1 MVQVIPLSCH
11 QGKVIEEAGELLAEG
26 CASGEPPAKNLI
38 EIVQDEMEREDG
50 TNACSFLAFKIVDSL
65 VDANYEFFKTSNVKS
80 VVEKTITSFPAK
92 INSLRDKSSH
102 FSVDEAHYIL
112 DQNKL
117 LSRQYV
123 LKEVLSIAVAG
134 QSAGGEIEMLEAL
147 KQMANRQTNTFSLY
161 TCSPIIFA
169 LIHIFEQ
176 DQSSFIVIDTHK
188 IPEKVGGN
196 GNGVIAYVNY
206 QKADRNDAITDLAR
220 WIRERISSS
229 VMRPSPQSLLEIEET
244 QVVFEETWKF
254 PGDEEKQEANDD
266 LPSVATTTEKLKNKE
281 RNRSSAEMDYLNFSE
296 TLDSSNS
303 LTNKVTA
310 EEILSNFQPLLWAK
324 MHDFD
329 GSLKQRNIDA
339 ISMALLPTDF
349 NEWVPLT
356 ILGDGNCLYNAVSIS
371 LVDNISLAA
380 LLRMLTASEL
390 FTYSEFYAKHP
401 QLEDFAKKSGYSLA
415 AITSIFLSEN
425 NAQRVFNGKRANASK
440 AIETLAQATAKPY
453 VYSSPFNI
461 LALASV
467 IRRPIFSAYP
477 DQPTAL
483 RMKLATHG
491 FYYPKEAFTSCSDI
505 DDITSDAIYVMWTRT
520 NQIPITPWKPNHFV
534 LLKKK
539 TDVPLVKIDTSAAR
553 KTSSPCS
560 SSPETAE
567 SPFSEK
573 KRPIPKVVLPD
584 NSIKLIAKPPNVIQ
598 SARENQSEQQSEMEG
613 QQSSV
618 SDSHLRSN
626 ITKSAKW
633 IKECKI
639 EKYPGCEMSTG
650 CTNSGNSTC
659 KTHLPIDSKTSSAL
673 PRNSTAS
680 FLVDNFSSTRGV
692 FTTSTKNKPSSRPS
706 TYSKYSISEETSLS
720 GRKSH
725 PNPTESKTFSPTG
738 RSKKLQNETPG
749 DKELPYTQAMSADQT
764 QPLKHSDDINLKKKA
779 AKRKAQ
785 PLHSCTTENRSFD
798 NLQERL
804 FDQSNV
810 NVEPKPHKMAK
821 NESSLDGTHP
831 RNSHPL
837 FSSSSLQ
844 SKCKKRKFPGMFWKP
859 QFTRLRRRGAK
870 VKEPSKT
877 GTKSD
882 SAANTPST
890 VKIHSYFTPVK
901 HKASPN
907 VKTDSFFT
915 PAKPEQVT
923 AVSPDS
929 NVYNIIAVSNEDVL
943 PLKGPDM
950 QWYTKRGINF
960 NSNLA
965 RTEEQ
970 TRNAVIIQDNE
981 MKGLIRGNAKGTL
994 AQNVEC
1000 LIERLSTAGSSKQH
1014 AHLSVMISLASHIM
1028 NNGLLVSTQDLA
1040 KKYKDLKGL
1049 KASAHLDSSC
1059 LLEIM
1064 SKHLNVAQIYIE
1076 GKGYI
1081 IENHGKELVKVV
1093 ESLHQMS
1100 KSDQAI
1106 VNQRVEEAV
1115 GSSYKTLLQYL
1126 DTKRDRDT
1134 VKAILAKI
1142 TSVKFMTKL
1151 ANVQDRRGFQNWKGL
1166 VFRNLHLFEEMK
1178 QKIDVNEMSMTE
1190 EGKRRKRNRILQK
1203 MKMEKLRHV
1212 FKGRGRSLK
1221 CEDFPDLAGIL
1232 EFAFGEGDRVD
1243 RAGGGLESHPRL
1255 TDTVLYRAADS
1266 NTIMRHARETILAL
1280 APEGFKISLSTCFN
1294 YTQNYREGTY
1304 QARRHHS
1311 GRGINACLSL
1321 HKPPRT
1327 GVEEFVINLHW
1338 STQNV
1343 NLTLD
1348 LTHSLPNDILVDSK
1362 DAKAKINADIS
1373 PVQKPG
1379 KSWRKITLPDHDW
1392 NRSAQNSIT
1401 PMSHLFVQTDVTLED
1416 QRGQN
1421 LVYSVRRTG
1430 SAATLLNISFFE
1442 PETIHRVC
1450 NEIFLL
1456 LKHPSLDHHSRNL
1469 ETGKLK
1475 KHFVFIV
1482 DNGPSKAPSNPLVQM
1497 WQVRLA
1503 RVMKLKSIT
1512 QKSFAEYH
1520 SKRNLVERVHAVQNH
1535 ALSNEQFSSKAI
1547 HPECEKGD
1555 TKHKENME
1563 HMAEEVR
1570 KCLATTQ
1577 YGGKPCTVMRGI
1589 GGQENFVFDDEEHLV
1604 AFLGKNENRKADDV
1618 MQYKP
1623 VQNDLWREIST
1634 LWDLDED
1641 FTGSYREDYEIVKN
1655 KFHERG
1661 QRTCWMD
1668 KYSTTIFNPDVE
1680 CDSEIEAFT
1689 VQPLPDYVRWISTG
1703 GEVHYL
1709 PLEKVQKLDTQVVD
1723 GTPAAFLPSKI
1734 LEMVFKVF
1742 SHGTDN
1748 ILQSISF
1755 LTWCTKKDVI
1765 RFFQNYNEKLDKSFQ
1780 TDKAREYWSQDE
1792 LYKCKNKEQLE
1803 ELCRKE
1809 RIPTE
1814 GKKHDCVQR
1823 LVEKMGTARPPPLED
1838 YKGSL
1843 RCIPASITDIAKL
1856 SIYKLKEILQFH
1868 NVLDCGTKDE
1878 LVVHVGM
1885 VRAGRGYL
1893 AFHRETEAIRNL
1905 ITATRN
1911 IIIAEKEMYLED
1923 PKVIHKRRRF
1933 ATKSGL
1939 SLETERPRDSA
1950 SIPHQN
1956 QSAFLPV
1963 PIGLSL
1969 DNLEEALT
1977 PLSDELA
1984 LYQKRQQENSE
1995 TSESVPLDTILE
2007 AMRSVGA
2014 RVRILWEKDE
2024 VGTTGWRTG
2033 M

>member
-1 MVQVIPLSCH
+1 
-11 QGKVIEEAGELLAEG
+11 
-26 CASGEPPAKNLI
+26 
-38 EIVQDEMEREDG
+38 
-50 TNACSFLAFKIVDSL
+50 
-65 VDANYEFFKTSNVKS
+65 
-80 VVEKTITSFPAK
+80 
-92 INSLRDKSSH
+92 
-102 FSVDEAHYIL
+102 
-112 DQNKL
+112 
-117 LSRQYV
+117 
-123 LKEVLSIAVAG
+123 
-134 QSAGGEIEMLEAL
+134 
-147 KQMANRQTNTFSLY
+147 
-161 TCSPIIFA
+161 
-169 LIHIFEQ
+169 
-176 DQSSFIVIDTHK
+176 
-188 IPEKVGGN
+188 
-196 GNGVIAYVNY
+196 
-206 QKADRNDAITDLAR
+206 
-220 WIRERISSS
+220 
-229 VMRPSPQSLLEIEET
+229 
-244 QVVFEETWKF
+244 
-254 PGDEEKQEANDD
+254 
-266 LPSVATTTEKLKNKE
+266 
-281 RNRSSAEMDYLNFSE
+281 MDYLNFSE
-296 TLDSSNS
+296 TMDSSNS
-303 LTNKVTA
+303 LTNKVSA
-310 EEILSNFQPLLWAK
+310 ENILSNFQPLLWAK
-324 MHDFD
+324 MHDSD
-329 GSLKQRNIDA
+329 APLKQRNIDA
-339 ISMALLPTDF
+339 TSKLLLPTDF
-349 NEWVPLT
+349 NEWVPLS
-356 ILGDGNCLYNAVSIS
+356 ILGDGNCLYNAVSVS
-371 LVDNISLAA
+371 LVGNVSLAA

-390 FTYSEFYAKHP
+390 FTHSEFYAKHP
-401 QLEDFAKKSGYSLA
+401 QLKDFAKNSGYSLS
-415 AITSIFLSEN
+415 AITSIFLSEDKS
-425 NAQRVFNGKRANASK
+425 QSVFNGKRANASK

-453 VYSSPFNI
+453 VYSSAFNI

-467 IRRPIFSAYP
+467 IRRPIFSVFP
-477 DQPTAL
+477 DEPSAS

-491 FYYPKEAFTSCSDI
+491 FYYPKEALTSCSDI
-505 DDITSDAIYVMWTRT
+505 DDIKSNAIYVMWTRT

-539 TDVPLVKIDTSAAR
+539 TDVPLVKIYTAAAR
-553 KTSSPCS
+553 KSPSPCS
-560 SSPETAE
+560 ATPETVE
-567 SPFSEK
+567 SPFSK
-573 KRPIPKVVLPD
+573 KKKKIPKVVLPG
-584 NSIKLIAKPPNVIQ
+584 NSNKPIDKPPNVIQ
-598 SARENQSEQQSEMEG
+598 SARENQSEQQFEMEA
-613 QQSSV
+613 QQPSV
-618 SDSHLRSN
+618 SDSPARSN
-626 ITKSAKW
+626 SPKSAK
-633 IKECKI
+633 CGI
-639 EKYPGCEMSTG
+639 EKHPGCEMSTG
-650 CTNSGNSTC
+650 CTNSENNTH
-659 KTHLPIDSKTSSAL
+659 KTHFPIDSKTSSTL
-673 PRNSTAS
+673 RRNSTAS
-680 FLVDNFSSTRGV
+680 FPVQNPSSTSGV
-692 FTTSTKNKPSSRPS
+692 SATSTKNKPSSPPLADS
-706 TYSKYSISEETSLS
+706 DHSISEETSSS
-720 GRKSH
+720 GMKSH
-725 PNPTESKTFSPTG
+725 PNHTEPKTLSPTSQ
-738 RSKKLQNETPG
+738 SKKLKDKTSG
-749 DKELPYTQAMSADQT
+749 DKECPCTRAMFADQT
-764 QPLKHSDDINLKKKA
+764 QPLKHSDDINRKKKA

-785 PLHSCTTENRSFD
+785 PLHSCTTANTSFD
-798 NLQERL
+798 NLQERP
-804 FDQSNV
+804 FDQSNA
-810 NVEPKPHKMAK
+810 NIEPKPHKMAK
-821 NESSLDGTHP
+821 NESSLDETHP
-831 RNSHPL
+831 QNSYPY
-837 FSSSSLQ
+837 FSSSSPQ

-859 QFTRLRRRGAK
+859 KFTRLRRRGAK
-870 VKEPSKT
+870 VKEVSKT

-882 SAANTPST
+882 GAANTPST
-890 VKIHSYFTPVK
+890 VKIQSYFTPVK
-901 HKASPN
+901 HKSGPT
-907 VKTDSFFT
+907 VKADSSFT
-915 PAKPEQVT
+915 PGKPEQVT
-923 AVSPDS
+923 AVSPES
-929 NVYNIIAVSNEDVL
+929 NVYNIIAVSNDDLL
-943 PLKGPDM
+943 PLKGPEM
-950 QWYTKRGINF
+950 QWYTKRGINY

-965 RTEEQ
+965 RTEER

-981 MKGLIRGNAKGTL
+981 MKGLIRGNAKGSL

-1000 LIERLSTAGSSKQH
+1000 LLERLSTAGSSKQH
-1014 AHLSVMISLASHIM
+1014 AHLSAMISLASHIM
-1028 NNGLLVSTQDLA
+1028 SNGLIVPTQDLA
-1040 KKYKDLKGL
+1040 KRYKDIKGL
-1049 KASAHLDSSC
+1049 KESTHLESSC

-1093 ESLHQMS
+1093 ESLNQMS

-1115 GSSYKTLLQYL
+1115 GSSYKTLLEYL

-1142 TSVKFMTKL
+1142 TSAKFMAKI
-1151 ANVQDRRGFQNWKGL
+1151 ANVQDQRSFQQSKAL
-1166 VFRNLHLFEEMK
+1166 VFHNLHLFEEMK
-1178 QKIDVNEMSMTE
+1178 QEIEVNETSMNE
-1190 EGKRRKRNRILQK
+1190 EAKRRKRNRLLQK
-1203 MKMEKLRHV
+1203 MKIEKLRHV

-1266 NTIMRHARETILAL
+1266 NIIMRHARETILAL

-1348 LTHSLPNDILVDSK
+1348 LAHSLPKDILVDSK
-1362 DAKAKINADIS
+1362 DAKAKINADVS

-1401 PMSHLFVQTDVTLED
+1401 PMSHLFVQTDETLED
-1416 QRGQN
+1416 QKGQN

-1430 SAATLLNISFFE
+1430 TAATLLNISLFE
-1442 PETIHRVC
+1442 PETIHRVG

-1456 LKHPSLDHHSRNL
+1456 LKHPSLDHQFRNPD
-1469 ETGKLK
+1469 TGKLK

-1482 DNGPSKAPSNPLVQM
+1482 DNGPSEAPSNPLVQM
-1497 WQVRLA
+1497 WLVRLA
-1503 RVMKLKSIT
+1503 RVLKLKSIT

-1535 ALSNEQFSSKAI
+1535 ALSNELFSSKAI
-1547 HPECEKGD
+1547 HPECEQGD
-1555 TKHKENME
+1555 PKHKENME

-1570 KCLATTQ
+1570 KCLASTQ
-1577 YGGKPCTVMRGI
+1577 YGGKPCTIMRGI

-1604 AFLGKNENRKADDV
+1604 AFLAKNENRKAEDV

-1623 VQNDLWREIST
+1623 VQNKLWKEIST

-1641 FTGSYREDYEIVKN
+1641 FVGSYREDYEIVKN

-1680 CDSEIEAFT
+1680 GDSKIEAFT

-1703 GEVHYL
+1703 GELHYL
-1709 PLEKVQKLDTQVVD
+1709 PLEKVQKLDTKVID
-1723 GTPAAFLPSKI
+1723 DTPAAFLPSKI
-1734 LEMVFKVF
+1734 LEMMFKVF
-1742 SHGTDN
+1742 SYGTDN

-1755 LTWCTKKDVI
+1755 LTWCTEKDVI
-1765 RFFQNYNEKLDKSFQ
+1765 TFFQNYKEKLDKSFQ

-1792 LYKCKNKEQLE
+1792 LYKCNNKEQLE

-1809 RIPTE
+1809 KIPTE

-1823 LVEKMGTARPPPLED
+1823 LVEKKGDSRPPPLED

-1843 RCIPASITDIAKL
+1843 HCIPASITDIAKL
-1856 SIYKLKEILQFH
+1856 SIYTLKEILRFH

-1878 LVVHVGM
+1878 LVVRVGM

-1905 ITATRN
+1905 IIATRN
-1911 IIIAEKEMYLED
+1911 IIFAEKELYLED
-1923 PKVIHKRRRF
+1923 PKVIHRRRKF
-1933 ATKSGL
+1933 ATKSGP

-1995 TSESVPLDTILE
+1995 SVPLETILE
-2007 AMRSVGA
+2007 AIRSVEA
-2014 RVRILWEKDE
+2014 RVRILWERDE
-2024 VGTTGWRTG
+2024 VGSTGWRTG